1 MKARTPW
8 GPTSPDDTT
17 PVPIDDSPPAAGGVA
32 NAASSV
38 VALAIGVAGIGLS
51 LALGVGELS
60 EPGPGLWPL
69 GVSVAIAAL
78 AIAQLVVGRWGGDGE
93 TFSHASWMAAAG
105 AVTLVAYVALLPV
118 IGFEIPSA
126 LLAFVWM
133 RFLGHERSLV
143 AILGSLAIVAGF
155 YVVFVV
161 ALGTSIPHLF

>member
-32 NAASSV
+32 
-38 VALAIGVAGIGLS
+38 L
-51 LALGVGELS
+51 
-60 EPGPGLWPL
+60 
-69 GVSVAIAAL
+69 AAL
-78 AIAQLVVGRWGGDGE
+78 ATAQLVVGRWGGDGE

-143 AILGSLAIVAGF
+143 AILGSLAIVA
-155 YVVFVV
+155 
-161 ALGTSIPHLF
+161 